1 MYGVI
6 PSEETRHKISKAN
19 KGKIVSDDTRNK
31 LSVALSGER
40 NGMYGKRPPEGCW
53 NKAKY
58 LQEQASIA
66 YRNHKNNGGTT
77 PWIEFRRE
85 YMHAHKNDSG
95 E

>member
-1 MYGVI
+1 
-6 PSEETRHKISKAN
+6 
-19 KGKIVSDDTRNK
+19 
-31 LSVALSGER
+31 
-40 NGMYGKRPPEGCW
+40 MYGKRPPEGCW